1 MRRPLNF
8 LIALL
13 LIPVSLAAQ
22 TAPAQPP
29 ARPNPLNAAPQEIPL
44 WDGQAGRRMVAHL
57 AEYLH
62 LPA

>member
-22 TAPAQPP
+22 TAPAQP
-29 ARPNPLNAAPQEIPL
+29 NPLNAAPQEIPL
-44 WDGQAGRRMVAHL
+44 WDGQAPGRSGPRMPTGRR
-57 AEYLH
+57 
-62 LPA
+62 